1 MKRVFIYFILFILSS
16 FNSLAQSIN
25 SNRYSDKFALS
36 IDILNAAQ
44 NHNIQQLESIA
55 KSLTIP
61 YSIYVKD
68 MLPLYKKN
76 DNNNTFPENEIYPS
90 SLYITDSLL
99 YNKYASNFYFGTL
112 IQSLLN
118 DAASDSNFGTNVY
131 LAFNK
136 ENRILSDNI
145 YSNYIGLL
153 FETKKSVK
161 IINLEALTTFN
172 NTLYSMRQAQYNSYS
187 KEELP
192 RYLMKKM
199 PESITVYKLTGNNF
213 TRYNNDT
220 IQFNNVDYSIFGD
233 DVATI
238 ESYDEAGLQKNSTE
252 EKDGKDKNITKELIV
267 QKDSTV
273 LDRSEEMPSF
283 QNGTKGLNKF
293 LKENLRYPKEALK
306 KKIEGNI
313 IVRLMIDKDGS
324 VKDPIILKDNL
335 GAGCTEEALRLVQKM
350 PKWWPGKEKGKAVK
364 VYYTLPI
371 SFTIPK

>member
-1 MKRVFIYFILFILSS
+1 MFFVMS
-16 FNSLAQSIN
+16 FNLLAQSTN
-25 SNRYSDKFALS
+25 SNRYTDKFALAK
-36 IDILNAAQ
+36 DILNAAQ

-118 DAASDSNFGTNVY
+118 DADTDTNFGANVY

-136 ENRILSDNI
+136 EDRKIADNI
-145 YSNYIGLL
+145 NSNYIGLL
-153 FETKKSVK
+153 FETKSFVK
-161 IINLEALTTFN
+161 VINLEALTSFN
-172 NTLYSMRQAQYNSYS
+172 NTLYSLRQAQFNSFN
-187 KEELP
+187 KEKLP

-199 PESITVYKLTGNNF
+199 PENIIVYKLTNNNF
-213 TRYNNDT
+213 SEYKNDT
-220 IQFNNVDYSIFGD
+220 IQFGDVDYSLFGEEFAFIKK
-233 DVATI
+233 DVDAVLQQPVVEINNDLKKNIAI
-238 ESYDEAGLQKNSTE
+238 ESLTT
-252 EKDGKDKNITKELIV
+252 KDT
-267 QKDSTV
+267 TV
-273 LDRSEEMPSF
+273 LDRSEVMPSF
-283 QNGTKGLNKF
+283 PNGIKGLNKF

-313 IVRLMIDKDGS
+313 IVRLLIDKDGS
-324 VKDPIILKDNL
+324 VKESVILKDNL
-335 GAGCTEEALRLVQKM
+335 GAGCAEEALRLVKKM
-350 PKWWPGKEKGKAVK
+350 PKWWPGKQNGKAVK

-371 SFTIPK
+371 SFTLSN